1 MNACENCG
9 KPAEVYAMG
18 KYAGDWGGRYCLAH
32 VPKGFTITDHLAPEA
47 PKPVV
52 GSQGNTA
59 WVIGDDHSGLYWV
72 VCHECA
78 AESDL
83 PVRYD
88 DPFGE
93 LGEQHSNCENC
104 EKEITK

>member
-1 MNACENCG
+1 MKTCENCE
-9 KPAEVYAMG
+9 KPAAVYAMG
-18 KYAGDWGGRYCLAH
+18 KYAGDWGGSYCLAH
-32 VPKGFTITDHLAPEA
+32 VPTGFIITDTYNPEPA
-47 PKPVV
+47 KPVDKA
-52 GSQGNTA
+52 QGNTA
-59 WVIGDDHSGLYWV
+59 WVIGDDYSGLYWV

-93 LGEQHSNCENC
+93 LGEQHNKCENC
-104 EKEITK
+104 EKEISK